1 MPDQWP
7 RALMRAAL
15 REVGYDAVGTR
26 SLGGALYRSAP
37 VPGRGAI
44 GAVVID
50 QDAIGENAGV
60 IASFRQHAPGA
71 ALVLLAPVTRLV
83 QEGPWARVIR
93 RPVRVEEVVR
103 VIEELVP
110 LPAEIRR
117 PVD

>member
-7 RALMRAAL
+7 RALLRAAL

-26 SLGGALYRSAP
+26 SLGGAVYRAGPAP
-37 VPGRGAI
+37 DRGAV

-50 QDAIGENAGV
+50 QDAVGEDAGMV
-60 IASFRQHAPGA
+60 ASLRQRTADAPV
-71 ALVLLAPVTRLV
+71 VLLAPATRRARD
-83 QEGPWARVIR
+83 GPWSRVLH

-103 VIEELVP
+103 LIEELVP
-110 LPAEIRR
+110 LPVAGRR